1 MKFPR
6 FLRFAIP
13 VMLLAAALACNDDDS
28 VTGSGG
34 ALARLSINGPDSA
47 ASGQAFDMDLIALN
61 VGVTN
66 IANGVVAATF
76 PAPLFV
82 NSVTASAGTT
92 ATFTNGVSGA
102 SVTWTLNTLDSNTQS
117 TLRVNATGT
126 IPQGGATST
135 VTVQA
140 TMTAT
145 GIQPGDAVVSKA
157 LQINP

>member
-6 FLRFAIP
+6 LLRAAIP
-13 VMLLAAALACNDDDS
+13 ALLLASAIACNDDDD

-34 ALARLSINGPDSA
+34 ALARLSINSPDSVT
-47 ASGQAFDMDLIALN
+47 SGQAFDLDILALN
-61 VGVTN
+61 IGVTN
-66 IANGVVAATF
+66 VANGVVQATL

-82 NSVTASAGTT
+82 NSVTPSAGTT
-92 ATFTNGVSGA
+92 ATFTNGASGA

-126 IPQGGATST
+126 LAQGGAAST

-157 LQINP
+157 IQVMP